1 MPAGVSRRRPDFLRN
16 TEQSMSATDIL
27 KKLPTAFNPDSA
39 VGTQCTIQ
47 FNTSAPMHVVI
58 GDGRCATVEGNAGA
72 PDLTVTMDDQDFVDM
87 MTGKLNGMTAF
98 MTGKL
103 QIEGDLML
111 AQKMT
116 KFFDPAKLA

>member
-1 MPAGVSRRRPDFLRN
+1 M
-16 TEQSMSATDIL
+16 TATDIL
-27 KKLPTAFNPDSA
+27 KKLPAAFNPASA
-39 VGTQCTIQ
+39 DGTSCTIQ
-47 FNTSAPMHVVI
+47 FNTSTPTHVVI
-58 GDGRCATVEGNAGA
+58 GNGQCSTVEGSASS
-72 PDLTVTMDDQDFVDM
+72 PDLTVTMEDQDFVDM

-103 QIEGDLML
+103 QIDGDLML